1 MIDSILERPHR
12 RITLD
17 RILLD
22 KDTLT
27 TDPSE
32 IEDHAINHYQHYVER
47 MIYDVNNENK
57 WHDEYQDR

>member
-1 MIDSILERPHR
+1 MIDSILEREHR

-27 TDPSE
+27 TDPKE
-32 IEDHAINHYQHYVER
+32 IEN
-47 MIYDVNNENK
+47 
-57 WHDEYQDR
+57 